1 MRIKIQLTAL
11 VYAMLSYSG
20 IAGATVSDT
29 LIRAIDFGIK
39 PDSYENASAAVQRL
53 LMYCKDKP
61 GTTIQLP
68 QGRIDLWPDG
78 ATKKELYIS
87 NGTENDTLSKIRSI
101 GFYLEGFRNMKIKG
115 QNTLIVLH
123 GKMISFALLDCI
135 NITLEN
141 IRFDYERPTMSEFKV
156 KSISSLQAE
165 LELNPASRYAIENE
179 KLILFGEG
187 WKSNKYH
194 TILFQPETGLMKY
207 SNFKPI
213 EQAVAKELKLN
224 HLIFTGDFS
233 KTGWQVGDRLSVRDP
248 YRDNVGGLIWK
259 STNTHLKNLTMHYM
273 HGLGIVS
280 QFSENIT
287 LEKVRVAPPEG
298 SDRIISS
305 FADCFHFSGCKG
317 KILIDQCFT
326 SGSHD
331 DPINVHG
338 THLKIKEQVNPTTL
352 RVVFMHHQT
361 YGIEAFFEGD
371 SIAYVKASSL
381 LPAGFGRVKRAVLLD
396 KRTMELEM
404 DAPVP
409 AGLNTDFVLENITWT
424 PDLIIRNSQ
433 FERTNTRGILVTTR
447 KKVVIE
453 NNRFVRTGMHAILI
467 ANDASGWYESGPVQD
482 VLIQNNHFEE
492 CGYNSSPGNYVIA
505 IAPENHEL
513 IPNQFVHQNIRIRN
527 NYFKVYD
534 TPILSAQSVDGLE
547 FSGNTIVPSTLLPK
561 TEGKP
566 GFLLTACKN
575 VTIHGNKFQL
585 PWQPFINFS
594 KMDKRT
600 IQAKGISIQ
609 SSQSK

>member
-1 MRIKIQLTAL
+1 MRIKIQLAAL
-11 VYAMLSYSG
+11 VYALLSFSG
-20 IAGATVSDT
+20 LASASASDT
-29 LIRAIDFGIK
+29 LIHAIDFGIK
-39 PDSYENASAAVQRL
+39 PDSYENASPAIQRL
-53 LMYCKDKP
+53 LLFCKGKP

-101 GFYLEGFRNMKIKG
+101 GFYLEGFRNLRIIG
-115 QNTLIVLH
+115 QNTIIVLH
-123 GKMISFALLDCI
+123 GKMISFALLDCT
-135 NITLEN
+135 NITLESF
-141 IRFDYERPTMSEFKV
+141 RFDYERPTMSEFKV
-156 KSISSLQAE
+156 NSFSNHQVE
-165 LELNPASRYAIENE
+165 LEVNPASRYTIENG

-187 WKSNKYH
+187 WKSNSYH

-207 SNFKPI
+207 SSFKTLQ
-213 EQAVAKELKLN
+213 QAVAKQLKLN
-224 HLIFTGDFS
+224 NLIFTGDFS
-233 KTGWQVGDRLSVRDP
+233 KSGWQVGDRLSVRDP

-287 LEKVRVAPPEG
+287 FQNVRVAPPEG

-317 KILIDQCFT
+317 KILIDHCFT

-338 THLKIKEQVNPTTL
+338 THLKIREQVNPTTL
-352 RVVFMHHQT
+352 HVEFMHHQT
-361 YGIEAFFEGD
+361 YGIEAFFKGD
-371 SIAYVKASSL
+371 SIAYIQASSL
-381 LPAGFGRVKRAVLLD
+381 LPAGFGKVKRAEMMN
-396 KRTMELEM
+396 KRIMELEM
-404 DAPVP
+404 EMPIP
-409 AGLNTDFVLENITWT
+409 AGINKEFVLENISWT
-424 PDLIIRNSQ
+424 PDLTIRNSH

-467 ANDASGWYESGPVQD
+467 ANDASSWYESGPVQD
-482 VLIQNNHFEE
+482 VLIQNNRFEE

-513 IPNQFVHQNIRIRN
+513 IPNRFVHQNIRIRN

-534 TPILSAQSVDGLE
+534 SPILTARSVDGLE
-547 FSGNTIVPSTLLPK
+547 FSGNTIEQSDLLPK

-566 GFLLTACKN
+566 GFQLTGCKN
-575 VTIHGNKFQL
+575 VNISDNKL
-585 PWQPFINFS
+585 LIPWQPLISIS

-600 IQAKGISIQ
+600 IQAKGMSIQ
-609 SSQSK
+609 FNQ